1 MCQIQS
7 AYRWKVMY
15 DTHMSEEEA
24 AAFARCMVAVGY
36 YTQNNVSIGY
46 CAQIA
51 GMTEEEF
58 IKYLG
63 KGKVSILSS
72 LTIKQSFW
80 RNWRMRRVIC
90 KFHPHHCTVD
100 YWIIG
105 YTEGSSMQRF
115 VILRLCT

>member
-1 MCQIQS
+1 MCQIS
-7 AYRWKVMY
+7 IRIPDAVMY

-51 GMTEEEF
+51 DMTEEEF

-63 KGKVSILSS
+63 KRNVSIFRFDSK
-72 LTIKQSFW
+72 T
-80 RNWRMRRVIC
+80 
-90 KFHPHHCTVD
+90 KFM
-100 YWIIG
+100 
-105 YTEGSSMQRF
+105 EE
-115 VILRLCT
+115 LEKA

>member
-1 MCQIQS
+1 MCQIS
-7 AYRWKVMY
+7 IRIPDAVMY

-46 CAQIA
+46 SAQIA

-63 KGKVSILSS
+63 KRKVSIFQFDNKAEFLEE
-72 LTIKQSFW
+72 LE
-80 RNWRMRRVIC
+80 NA
-90 KFHPHHCTVD
+90 
-100 YWIIG
+100 
-105 YTEGSSMQRF
+105 
-115 VILRLCT
+115 

>member
-1 MCQIQS
+1 MCQIS
-7 AYRWKVMY
+7 IRIPDAVMY

-63 KGKVSILSS
+63 KRKVSIFQFDNKAECLEDLENASS
-72 LTIKQSFW
+72 D
-80 RNWRMRRVIC
+80 C
-90 KFHPHHCTVD
+90 KFHPHHCT
-100 YWIIG
+100 
-105 YTEGSSMQRF
+105 
-115 VILRLCT
+115 L

>member
-1 MCQIQS
+1 SLLAVRNINHKYIVVERRASMCQIS
-7 AYRWKVMY
+7 IRIPDAVMY

-63 KGKVSILSS
+63 KRKVSIFQFDNKAEFLEE
-72 LTIKQSFW
+72 LE
-80 RNWRMRRVIC
+80 NA
-90 KFHPHHCTVD
+90 
-100 YWIIG
+100 
-105 YTEGSSMQRF
+105 
-115 VILRLCT
+115 

>member
-1 MCQIQS
+1 MCQIS
-7 AYRWKVMY
+7 IRIPDAVMY

-63 KGKVSILSS
+63 QGKVSIFQFDNKAEFLEE
-72 LTIKQSFW
+72 LE
-80 RNWRMRRVIC
+80 NA
-90 KFHPHHCTVD
+90 
-100 YWIIG
+100 
-105 YTEGSSMQRF
+105 
-115 VILRLCT
+115 

>member
-1 MCQIQS
+1 MCQIS
-7 AYRWKVMY
+7 IRIPDAVMY

-63 KGKVSILSS
+63 KRNISIFRFDN
-72 LTIKQSFW
+72 KAEF
-80 RNWRMRRVIC
+80 
-90 KFHPHHCTVD
+90 
-100 YWIIG
+100 
-105 YTEGSSMQRF
+105 TEE
-115 VILRLCT
+115 LENA

>member
-1 MCQIQS
+1 MCQIS
-7 AYRWKVMY
+7 IRIPDAVMY

-46 CAQIA
+46 CVQIA

-63 KGKVSILSS
+63 KRKVSIFQFDNKAEFLEE
-72 LTIKQSFW
+72 LE
-80 RNWRMRRVIC
+80 NA
-90 KFHPHHCTVD
+90 
-100 YWIIG
+100 
-105 YTEGSSMQRF
+105 
-115 VILRLCT
+115 

>member
-1 MCQIQS
+1 MCQIS
-7 AYRWKVMY
+7 IRIPDAVMY

-51 GMTEEEF
+51 GMIEEEF

-63 KGKVSILSS
+63 KRKVSIFQFDNKAEFLEE
-72 LTIKQSFW
+72 LE
-80 RNWRMRRVIC
+80 NA
-90 KFHPHHCTVD
+90 
-100 YWIIG
+100 
-105 YTEGSSMQRF
+105 
-115 VILRLCT
+115 